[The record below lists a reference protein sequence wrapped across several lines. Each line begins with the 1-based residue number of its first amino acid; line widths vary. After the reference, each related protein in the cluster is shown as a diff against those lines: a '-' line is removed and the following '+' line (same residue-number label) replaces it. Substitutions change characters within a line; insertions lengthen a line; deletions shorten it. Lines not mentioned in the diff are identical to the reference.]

1 MLRSWTEN
9 LEGPPGVLQK
19 EGKDVFGRNPPKVA
33 SDVLLCENCNQKIA
47 ASRFAQHLSKCMG
60 VGGRTGSREASKRAS
75 ARMQQFAEEQESI
88 DQRISSMQQY
98 VIPKE
103 PTPDYAARSMATTS
117 FATVGLDEFSAVDF
131 ETAPDMIPTHEA
143 LSEEDD
149 GLQEH
154 DDADDDDFDPSKKA
168 RKVHP
173 RSAPESPLGYV
184 SIAR

>member
-75 ARMQQFAEEQESI
+75 ARMQQFAEEQEHLH
-88 DQRISSMQQY
+88 
-98 VIPKE
+98 
-103 PTPDYAARSMATTS
+103 
-117 FATVGLDEFSAVDF
+117 TVPWTLASNPLPQPWMGCTL
-131 ETAPDMIPTHEA
+131 
-143 LSEEDD
+143 
-149 GLQEH
+149 
-154 DDADDDDFDPSKKA
+154 A
-168 RKVHP
+168 RKDK
-173 RSAPESPLGYV
+173 
-184 SIAR
+184 II